1 MRDRHAEAEMVD
13 VARRMLD
20 GELHPFEGVRKLS
33 DLSRRLPVGE
43 DLEAVIRTLQ
53 GIDSEIDDL
62 PLGEARSAWAK
73 DALAAKDRER
83 DQYLERTRP
92 EIENACRTILAHWS
106 EAQKP
111 AGGDHP

>member
-1 MRDRHAEAEMVD
+1 MKDDHTRTEMAD

-20 GELHPFEGVRKLS
+20 GELHLFEGVRKLS

-62 PLGEARSAWAK
+62 PLGEARSAWAN

-83 DQYLERTRP
+83 DQYLERTRS
-92 EIENACRTILAHWS
+92 EIEDACRTILSHWS
-106 EAQKP
+106 DAQ
-111 AGGDHP
+111 